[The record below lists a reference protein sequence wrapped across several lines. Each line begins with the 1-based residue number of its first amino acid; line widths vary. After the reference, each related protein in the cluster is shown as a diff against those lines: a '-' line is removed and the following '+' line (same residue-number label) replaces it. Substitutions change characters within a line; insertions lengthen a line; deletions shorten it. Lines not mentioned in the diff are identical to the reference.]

1 MYHILIV
8 EDSRISRSAFE
19 RQLEMEQDFLV
30 LASIENAANA
40 EILCMRG
47 KIDLILM
54 DVCTADDESG
64 LDAAARIKIK
74 YPEIKII
81 IMTSMPEYS
90 FQQKA
95 KAANCDSFWY
105 KEYGTVDLI
114 DICRRTLNGES
125 VWPEETPALR
135 IGLAKS
141 DEFTDR
147 ELDVIRTMA
156 QGMKYEE
163 ISDTLCMSVNNVK
176 YHIRNILQKTGF
188 HSTVQLV
195 SEVVEKRLIL
205 PKY

>member
-1 MYHILIV
+1 MSLLPCIPCY
-8 EDSRISRSAFE
+8 
-19 RQLEMEQDFLV
+19 
-30 LASIENAANA
+30 
-40 EILCMRG
+40 
-47 KIDLILM
+47 
-54 DVCTADDESG
+54 
-64 LDAAARIKIK
+64 
-74 YPEIKII
+74 Y
-81 IMTSMPEYS
+81 
-90 FQQKA
+90 
-95 KAANCDSFWY
+95 
-105 KEYGTVDLI
+105 TVQ
-114 DICRRTLNGES
+114 
-125 VWPEETPALR
+125 ETPALR

-163 ISDTLCMSVNNVK
+163 ISDALCMSVNTVK